1 MKNKREKTKLLLVR
15 IFCIILSLLM
25 VSSIMYYTIIFLIGG

>member
-1 MKNKREKTKLLLVR
+1 MKNKRERRKILITR

-25 VSSIMYYTIIFLIGG
+25 VSSIMYYTIMFLFGN

>member
-1 MKNKREKTKLLLVR
+1 MSKRENRTRLITR

-25 VSSIMYYTIIFLIGG
+25 VSSMAYVAISFLIGA

>member
-15 IFCIILSLLM
+15 IFCVFLSVLM
-25 VSSIMYYTIIFLIGG
+25 VASIMYYSIIFLIGG